1 MVAGLKVRG
10 LGFRSYGVGMPVVHR
25 QKIPVVLQGG
35 FTHLDRVR
43 GWLYSTQWLRFVGF
57 RRDAPARF

>member
-25 QKIPVVLQGG
+25 QKNS
-35 FTHLDRVR
+35 RR
-43 GWLYSTQWLRFVGF
+43 SSGWIYAF
-57 RRDAPARF
+57 RPGARLALLNAVAEVCGVSS